1 MEKIW
6 DNLDMIGYKSY
17 SLNYIITFIL
27 LNFLYFTLARFNN
40 LKHIRVKHLKFK
52 KDFIEICV
60 QKSKTDQSGRGQTIF
75 LPHEKRQS
83 PYNLICEYIHD
94 FDFKNDDFLFCPLR
108 WNKLSKRFEL
118 NKDKSL
124 SYSAAYTCVKTYLN
138 YCKIDPTGISLH
150 SCRLGGTIDMFRL
163 GVKDEIID
171 KRGRWRNKS
180 TKYIYNQMTKKDF
193 SDQIL
198 RYIDKL

>member
-1 MEKIW
+1 
-6 DNLDMIGYKSY
+6 MIGYKSY

-52 KDFIEICV
+52 KDVIEICV
-60 QKSKTDQSGRGQTIF
+60 QKSKTDQSGRGQAIF
-75 LPHEKRQS
+75 LPHKKRRS

-124 SYSAAYTCVKTYLN
+124 SYSAAYTYVKTYLN
-138 YCKIDPTGISLH
+138 YYKIDPTGISLH
-150 SCRLGGTIDMFRL
+150 SCRIGGIIDMFRL

-180 TKYIYNQMTKKDF
+180 TKYIYNQMTKKDV

>member
-1 MEKIW
+1 
-6 DNLDMIGYKSY
+6 MI
-17 SLNYIITFIL
+17 LILRMMTF
-27 LNFLYFTLARFNN
+27 F
-40 LKHIRVKHLKFK
+40 
-52 KDFIEICV
+52 
-60 QKSKTDQSGRGQTIF
+60 
-75 LPHEKRQS
+75 
-83 PYNLICEYIHD
+83 
-94 FDFKNDDFLFCPLR
+94 FCPLR
-108 WNKLSKRFEL
+108 WNKLSKSFKL

-124 SYSAAYTCVKTYLN
+124 SYSAAYTYVKTYLN

-150 SCRLGGTIDMFRL
+150 SCRIGGIIDMFRL

-180 TKYIYNQMTKKDF
+180 TKYIYNQMTKKDV